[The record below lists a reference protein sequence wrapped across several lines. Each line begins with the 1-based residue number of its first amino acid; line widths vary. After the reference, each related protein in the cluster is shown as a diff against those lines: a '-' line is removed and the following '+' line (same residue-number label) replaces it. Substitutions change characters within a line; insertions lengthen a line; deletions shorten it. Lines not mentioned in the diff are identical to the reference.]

1 MHRCI
6 YFILGTV
13 FLISACSSGGGG
25 GGGGAGGGVPGN
37 NANLS
42 ALVLSAGALDQV
54 FQSNQTIYTAAVG
67 FLAAATTVTPTAE
80 DGNAT
85 VSVNATVVESGAA
98 SDFISL
104 GEGAN
109 LVTIVVTAEDG
120 ITTRTY
126 SVTVTRQLAASF
138 GQRAFLKAS
147 NANTNDLFGAAVALS
162 GDTLVVGA
170 AGEGSSANGGEAD
183 NSAPGAGAVYV
194 FTRNNGVWTQQQPY
208 LKASNADPNDRFGS
222 SVALSGDTLVVG
234 AVGEGSSAAG
244 GVNDNSAPNTG
255 AVYVFTRNNG
265 VWTQQQP
272 YLKASNADP
281 NDKFGSSLAL
291 SGDTL
296 VVGAVGEGSSANGG
310 SGDNS
315 APAAGA
321 AYVFVRN
328 NNGVW
333 LQQPYLKAANAN
345 ANDLFGNS
353 VALSDD
359 VLAVGAVGESSS
371 AGGGEADNSAPN
383 AGAVYV
389 FVRNNN
395 GVWVQQP
402 YLKASNADAGDQFG
416 LVAISGDTLAVGAVG
431 EGSSAAGGEGDNS
444 APGAGAVYVFVRT
457 NNGVWV
463 QQPYLKASNAN
474 AGDLFGLVTL
484 SGDTLVIG
492 AVDES
497 SSAVGGEADNSAP
510 GAGAAYVFIRTNNL
524 WMQQFY
530 LKASNANE
538 NDQFGWVGL
547 SGDTLITGAFGEGSS
562 STGGEGD
569 NSAPDAGAGYVFQ

>member
-402 YLKASNADAGDQFG
+402 YLKASNA
-416 LVAISGDTLAVGAVG
+416 
-431 EGSSAAGGEGDNS
+431 
-444 APGAGAVYVFVRT
+444 
-457 NNGVWV
+457 
-463 QQPYLKASNAN
+463 N